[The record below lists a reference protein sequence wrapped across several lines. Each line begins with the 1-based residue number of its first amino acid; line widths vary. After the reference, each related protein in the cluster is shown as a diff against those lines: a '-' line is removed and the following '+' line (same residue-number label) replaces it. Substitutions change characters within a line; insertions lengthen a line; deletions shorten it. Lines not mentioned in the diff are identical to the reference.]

1 MILLILSLI
10 SVNSRHELK
19 KAINFFLIKFSIT
32 SSLAVLLDLM
42 FNENHCI
49 NVCDINQ
56 IITRTGTD
64 LGRTVEEM
72 LFKISLETWFIIFL
86 ILY

>member
-1 MILLILSLI
+1 MKII
-10 SVNSRHELK
+10 V
-19 KAINFFLIKFSIT
+19 SIY
-32 SSLAVLLDLM
+32 V
-42 FNENHCI
+42 I
-49 NVCDINQ
+49 INQ
-56 IITRTGTD
+56 IITRPGTD